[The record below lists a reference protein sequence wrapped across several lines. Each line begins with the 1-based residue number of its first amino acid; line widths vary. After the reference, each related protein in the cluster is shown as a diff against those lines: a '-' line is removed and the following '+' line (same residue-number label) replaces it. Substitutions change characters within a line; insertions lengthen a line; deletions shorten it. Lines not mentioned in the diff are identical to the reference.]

1 MWMDTS
7 VTESEGAAKLRPPQ
21 GAGLRGEEKKSI
33 MRKKQFERKKKTNEK
48 KHEETE
54 ETRQERG
61 VGGTGIVGTFLQR
74 ACTPEGVVSKPCPDK
89 QCRSEHPKSLPAPEA
104 AHKEGE
110 GPARSPAVAPQ
121 QLPQQKRV

>member
-1 MWMDTS
+1 MEKKITKKMEWHDLAGERTMWMDTS

-74 ACTPEGVVSKPCPDK
+74 A
-89 QCRSEHPKSLPAPEA
+89 
-104 AHKEGE
+104 
-110 GPARSPAVAPQ
+110 
-121 QLPQQKRV
+121 